1 MKKFSI
7 TIAGGGSTF
16 TPGIVLMLLKHLDRF
31 PIRQI
36 KFYDNLEER
45 QTRIASA
52 CEILLKERA
61 PDILLWHI
69 FVLAYMRCGK
79 KMKKFR

>member
-7 TIAGGGSTF
+7 VIAGGAVP
-16 TPGIVLMLLKHLDRF
+16 TPGIVLMLLEHLDRF

-45 QTRIASA
+45 QEKVAQA

-61 PDILLWHI
+61 PEIS
-69 FVLAYMRCGK
+69 F
-79 KMKKFR
+79 